1 MIAFLRGS
9 LLERHPTQVVV
20 DVGGV
25 GYEVNIPV
33 STFST
38 LSDPPA
44 TVSLRVYTHVR
55 EDAIQLFG
63 FATAEEKAAFEKLIS
78 VAGVGPKLA
87 ITILS
92 GLAATDLAQAIRSGQ
107 TERLTRIPGIGKKTA
122 ERLVLELKDKL
133 DALIPAA
140 AMRSAAPAAAA
151 TLDELDQDVVSALV
165 NLGAA
170 KAQAEAAIRKARA
183 AGEAND
189 FQTLFRRA
197 MEHLR

>member
-1 MIAFLRGS
+1 MIAFLRGT

-63 FATAEEKAAFEKLIS
+63 FATAEERAVFEKLIS

-92 GLAATDLAQAIRSGQ
+92 GLAATDLAQAIRGGQ

-133 DALIPAA
+133 DALIPGAA
-140 AMRSAAPAAAA
+140 LRSAEPAVAA
-151 TLDELDQDVVSALV
+151 TLDELEQDVVSALV
-165 NLGAA
+165 NLGAG

-183 AGEAND
+183 AGEVND